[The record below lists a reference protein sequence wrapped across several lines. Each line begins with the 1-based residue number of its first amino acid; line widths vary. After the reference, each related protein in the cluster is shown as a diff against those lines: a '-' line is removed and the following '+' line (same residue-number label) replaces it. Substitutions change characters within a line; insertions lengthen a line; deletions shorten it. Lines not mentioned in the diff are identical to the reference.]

1 MFDKIS
7 YYDEK
12 NIWYILPWK
21 TLMQLIVITKECL
34 FQEGDLSNIIQIQ
47 TAYAENTNGLLFLM
61 TLLSLHFITIA
72 IF

>member
-21 TLMQLIVITKECL
+21 TLMQLIVITKEYL

-47 TAYAENTNGLLFLM
+47 TV
-61 TLLSLHFITIA
+61 
-72 IF
+72 

>member
-47 TAYAENTNGLLFLM
+47 TELKLKIKMVYC
-61 TLLSLHFITIA
+61 S
-72 IF
+72 